1 MLLPLA
7 FALGWAEILLVL
19 IVCLLLFGTSRL
31 PKLGRSVGKT
41 IVEFKQGMAEAKAVG
56 NTAGEQTAIE
66 AKETESS
73 TEQSSDTGS

>member
-56 NTAGEQTAIE
+56 NTPEGQTAIE

-73 TEQSSDTGS
+73 TEQPSDTGS